1 MADVVRVDTF
11 SAVAGLVVVVLGIV
25 AGAGGL
31 GPLVDRPERVLPAL
45 AAVLAMALVVSVV
58 RRRPVDTADPDRL
71 P

>member
-25 AGAGGL
+25 AAAGGL

-45 AAVLAMALVVSVV
+45 AAVLAVALVVSVV